1 MKESM
6 KFSRLAGLVALMLML
21 CLLLPGV
28 ARAEEQTCGEALTWA
43 FDSDTG
49 TLAISGT
56 GDMDAYSDETPAPW
70 AAFGEDITTLSLPV
84 GITSIGDNAF
94 AACTALTTVVFEGT
108 ETQKSAITVGAG
120 NDVLYTAAW
129 QYDEE
134 PQAPTILTQ
143 PQNVTTV
150 ADNTATFSIEAEGAT
165 GYQWYYK
172 SPAATK
178 WTKITTATGSSYT
191 FLSRSG
197 NNGCLFYCDVSNDVG
212 TVTSD
217 TATLTVLSITTQP
230 KNTAAKA
237 GTTASFSVEASWA
250 TSFQWYY
257 VAPGAASG
265 TAIDGAINPAY
276 SLTVT
281 EADEGAGFYCVVGN
295 DLGAVTSSTARL
307 TLTMPP
313 EIIKNP
319 PNHSVKS
326 GTRVAFTVEATG
338 ATTFQWYYKT
348 RSSTAKW
355 TAVSTSGIYTV
366 NNDPDNSHSTL
377 YFTASTTYNGYRY
390 YCVVSN
396 GSGSVDS
403 TVGTLTVTA
412 GGSTRT
418 TSTRTATPR
427 PAATA
432 AATAGTNLVT
442 PAPTPGPT
450 PTPTPTATPTPSPTP
465 IITTSPS
472 PRATATPL
480 PTMPPEPPD
489 AGSVLP
495 WVFAVLAAILLGW
508 MYVMLRRA
516 QEQLKQKQG

>member
-1 MKESM
+1 MKKFLAVFLCIILAILPVLASPAGAVGYATKKSSLPTIEITGDGEPIWYDNETKSFILKDFMSHVNEGGDESGIYEAAANLLFPLLM
-6 KFSRLAGLVALMLML
+6 EGVVLDKWDNYYDALQKEVADIFDPVSLDENGN
-21 CLLLPGV
+21 PVEEPEDG
-28 ARAEEQTCGEALTWA
+28 AAAAETPEDGEAA
-43 FDSDTG
+43 V
-49 TLAISGT
+49 
-56 GDMDAYSDETPAPW
+56 EAP
-70 AAFGEDITTLSLPV
+70 
-84 GITSIGDNAF
+84 
-94 AACTALTTVVFEGT
+94 
-108 ETQKSAITVGAG
+108 
-120 NDVLYTAAW
+120 
-129 QYDEE
+129 EE
-134 PQAPTILTQ
+134 P
-143 PQNVTTV
+143 
-150 ADNTATFSIEAEGAT
+150 
-165 GYQWYYK
+165 
-172 SPAATK
+172 
-178 WTKITTATGSSYT
+178 
-191 FLSRSG
+191 
-197 NNGCLFYCDVSNDVG
+197 
-212 TVTSD
+212 
-217 TATLTVLSITTQP
+217 
-230 KNTAAKA
+230 
-237 GTTASFSVEASWA
+237 VEAPETHDADPVTPGAVEESDW
-250 TSFQWYY
+250 TD
-257 VAPGAASG
+257 GAASG

-295 DLGAVTSSTARL
+295 DLGAVTSSTAKL

-355 TAVSTSGIYTV
+355 TAVSTSGSSTV

-442 PAPTPGPT
+442 PAPTPVPT